1 MILDGVYSHTGDDS
15 VYFNKREITKN
26 QGHIKGKSQSTM
38 IGMTLTKMELIRA
51 GGGLKHCR
59 KSMN

>member
-1 MILDGVYSHTGDDS
+1 MIVFILT
-15 VYFNKREITKN
+15 KREITKN

-38 IGMTLTKMELIRA
+38 IGMTLTEMELIRA